1 MSLWDRF
8 GYTFKKKDVKDEE
21 NAPKSFSP
29 PESNDALVVAE
40 GGFNNLVQEYGLG
53 NDVFKD
59 EASLINKYREMS
71 LQPEIDSAIDDIVN
85 EAVVYNEREQPV
97 RLWLEDAK
105 LSPKII
111 KMINNEFEEIL
122 SVLRFKDNSY
132 DMFRK
137 FYIDGRLYYHKIID
151 PKNPKE
157 GIKEIRYID
166 PRKIRKVKNV
176 QVRRDEKTGTDIYV
190 DKEEF
195 FIYNPTGIA
204 TSDAASE
211 AALKIHKDSIC
222 YVTSGI
228 SDSRNK
234 MVLGYLH
241 KAIRPLNQLRIQED
255 SVVIYKLVR
264 APERRVF
271 YIDVGNTPKQKAE
284 QYVRDMMAK
293 FKNKITYDSTTG
305 DLKDER
311 RFMSMLE
318 DFWLPRREGGKSTE
332 IQTIGGNMAGFTDMT
347 DVNYFLEK
355 LYKSLN
361 VPFSRFATDN
371 AFNMGR
377 SSEITRDEIK
387 FSKFVSR
394 IRSKFTV
401 LFDDLLRTQLAL
413 KKIMTTEEWDNIKSN
428 IFYDFIQDNHFAELK
443 NMELLQNRINIAQD
457 MDPFV
462 GKYFSREYVRRNVLN
477 QSDEDLAKIDEQ
489 MDKEIEKFG
498 DPMAVD
504 DQGNPIPA
512 SGGGDLGIKSDNDKE
527 DDNVEAPPAKKTE
540 DDVTTESAEDP
551 ISAELVKSQLAL
563 TEAMTKFYNGMADEE
578 SDA

>member
-8 GYTFKKKDVKDEE
+8 GYTFKKKDAKDEE

-29 PESNDALVVAE
+29 PEANDALVVAE
-40 GGFNNLVQEYGLG
+40 GGFNNLVQEYGLS